1 MLNMQVTGV
10 TCPVYQPDIGL
21 APSFGRSVWESRAV
35 DVKDLC
41 LGALTYG
48 EATGYDIKK
57 FFESSFS
64 HCFVAGYGSIYPALA
79 ELTAEKLVTART
91 VPGQGGPSRK
101 IYRLTDMGRKAFL
114 AKLRGAV
121 PQHKVKSEF
130 LVLMHFAEFLP
141 PTRLNA
147 ILDQR
152 LEDIE
157 HQLSLI
163 QAFEGRPA
171 DPHSPGARFVCGF
184 GKAVMTAASDYI
196 HTHRAGLNRPGR
208 RLNRSKKPIRARTK
222 HAQMASRNRGYP

>member
-1 MLNMQVTGV
+1 M
-10 TCPVYQPDIGL
+10 
-21 APSFGRSVWESRAV
+21 

-64 HCFVAGYGSIYPALA
+64 HCFLAGYGSIYPALA
-79 ELTAEKLVTART
+79 ELTAEKLVTTRT

-101 IYRLTDMGRKAFL
+101 IYRLTDVGRKAFL
-114 AKLRGAV
+114 IKLRETV

-130 LVLMHFAEFLP
+130 LVLMHFAEHLP
-141 PTRLNA
+141 PARLNA

-157 HQLSLI
+157 HQLTLI
-163 QAFEGRPA
+163 QAFEGRA
-171 DPHSPGARFVCGF
+171 SDPHSPGARFVCGF

-196 HTHRAGLNRPGR
+196 NSHRAGLNKPVR
-208 RLNRSKKPIRARTK
+208 RAHVSKKPVRARSK
-222 HAQMASRNRGYP
+222 HAQTASRNRGYPNA